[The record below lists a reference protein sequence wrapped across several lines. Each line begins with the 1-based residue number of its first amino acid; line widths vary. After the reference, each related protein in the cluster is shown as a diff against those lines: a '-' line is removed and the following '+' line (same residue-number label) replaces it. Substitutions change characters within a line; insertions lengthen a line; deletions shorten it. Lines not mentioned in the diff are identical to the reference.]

1 MERFPQDAGP
11 DAKGRSRW
19 PQRAPFFSQR
29 GGHRIFAAVYDPVT
43 APLERAVLGAHRSA
57 LLAGIGGL
65 VLDVGAGTGAN
76 LAHFRSAGK
85 VVAAEPD
92 PWMRGRLATKAAGAP
107 VPVEVRGDAAEAL
120 GFEDATFDAVVCT
133 CVLCSVRDLPAAL
146 SEVRRVLRPG
156 GRLAVLEHVRAA
168 DGFAKWQRTLQP
180 IWSCFNAGCHP
191 DRDIAGAITQAGFVF
206 QSTETFDPM
215 PSWVLARP
223 WLKAVAV
230 PAAKAS
236 A

>member
-1 MERFPQDAGP
+1 MERFPRDAGR
-11 DAKGRSRW
+11 DAKGKSRW
-19 PQRAPFFSQR
+19 RQRAPFSSHR
-29 GGHRIFAAVYDPVT
+29 GGHRLFAAIYDPVT
-43 APLERAVLGAHRSA
+43 APFERAVLGAHRSA
-57 LLAGIGGL
+57 LLAEIDGL

-76 LAHFRSAGK
+76 LAHFRTARK

-92 PWMRGRLATKAAGAP
+92 PWMRGRLATKAASAP
-107 VPVEVRGDAAEAL
+107 VPVEVRSDAAETL

-156 GRLAVLEHVRAA
+156 GVLAVLEHVRAD
-168 DGFAKWQRTLQP
+168 DGFAKWQRGLQP
-180 IWSCFNAGCHP
+180 MWSCFSGGCHP
-191 DRDIAGAITQAGFVF
+191 DRDIAGAISQAGFVF
-206 QSTETFDPM
+206 QSAETFDPM
-215 PSWVLARP
+215 PSWVLTRP

-230 PAAKAS
+230 PAAKDS